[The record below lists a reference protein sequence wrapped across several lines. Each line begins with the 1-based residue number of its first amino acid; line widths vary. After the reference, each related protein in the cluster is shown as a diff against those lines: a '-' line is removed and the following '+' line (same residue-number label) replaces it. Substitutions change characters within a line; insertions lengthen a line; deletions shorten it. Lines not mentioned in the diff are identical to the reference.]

1 MNVNAIRGLTSQHQ
15 DQAEYWL
22 VMLCSPNLTPENE
35 AEFFAWLEASPAH
48 QAAYLQA
55 EQTWER
61 GKVMA
66 QTRARRQRA
75 AAQSEESSWR
85 DFFNFGSWQYGAIAS
100 VLFVAL
106 GVMGYSKF
114 VDRPPT
120 TVFYQT
126 AVGEQRDVLLS
137 DGSTLT
143 LNTNSKVKTVISR
156 DRRVVYLEFGEVFF
170 SIASK
175 PDRRPFDVY
184 TGTGMVRVLGTKFT
198 IYNSGD
204 STVVTV
210 QEGSVG
216 VDQQQ
221 ESGNSEDASF
231 EADVTLKRNQ
241 QVVVAENSST
251 ALVVQDVDASASL
264 GWRSK
269 SLVFRGDPLQ
279 KVVDQINRYFEQQ
292 IKIGDEALAQK
303 QVAAVIQVSDFEI
316 MLSTLTQSLNLEVV
330 RKPDSNEVYLHG
342 GSSP

>member
-1 MNVNAIRGLTSQHQ
+1 MNVKAIRGLTSQHQ
-15 DQAEYWL
+15 DQAECWL
-22 VMLCSPNLTPENE
+22 VMLRSPNLTPENE
-35 AEFFAWLEASPAH
+35 AEFFVWLEASPAH

-61 GKVMA
+61 GKVMVQA
-66 QTRARRQRA
+66 RARRQRA

-106 GVMGYSKF
+106 GVMGYSQF
-114 VDRPPT
+114 VDQPPT

-143 LNTNSKVKTVISR
+143 LNTNSRVKAVISR
-156 DRRVVYLEFGEVFF
+156 NRRVVYLESGEVFF

-184 TGTGMVRVLGTKFT
+184 TDTGMVRVLGTKFT
-198 IYNSGD
+198 VYDSGD
-204 STVVTV
+204 STLVTV

-216 VDQQQ
+216 VDQQP
-221 ESGNSEDASF
+221 ESGSGEDASF

-241 QVVVAENSST
+241 QVVVEDSST
-251 ALVVQDVDASASL
+251 ALVVQDVDASAGL

-316 MLSTLTQSLNLEVV
+316 MLSTLTQALNLEVV
-330 RKPDSNEVYLHG
+330 REPDSNAIYLHR
-342 GSSP
+342 GSSH